1 MGQHVLTE
9 YQTLGQEAAPLQT
22 GKLRRQKEGS
32 GVRQDL
38 ACASAFQGK
47 PRIHLLLMAV
57 LKTQDKASKR
67 SPVDRVS
74 RTDPEPRTAGF
85 SQAPHCQDALQ
96 GMEENTSNS
105 DF

>member
-1 MGQHVLTE
+1 MCQTLTE
-9 YQTLGQEAAPLQT
+9 YQTLGQEAAPLQI
-22 GKLRRQKEGS
+22 GKPRLQKEGS

-47 PRIHLLLMAV
+47 PRIHQLFMAV
-57 LKTQDKASKR
+57 LEIQGKVSKR

-74 RTDPEPRTAGF
+74 RTVPESRTAGF
-85 SQAPHCQDALQ
+85 SQALRCQGALQ
-96 GMEENTSNS
+96 GVGGDASNS